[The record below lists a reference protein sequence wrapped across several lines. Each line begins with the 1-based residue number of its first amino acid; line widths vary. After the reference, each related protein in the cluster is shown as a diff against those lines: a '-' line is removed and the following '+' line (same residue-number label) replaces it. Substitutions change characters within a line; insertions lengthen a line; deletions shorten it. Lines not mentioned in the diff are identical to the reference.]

1 MEKGRMMLLHSA
13 IIGILLY
20 IFMIFILGQN
30 ENVAENRS
38 ILLAAVMLIYMIVF
52 GHGLPTSINKNLFY
66 LYFYYIFYNNIGITN
81 DQRCKLK
88 FIKSGIDFFII
99 SYYFFPLK

>member
-30 ENVAENRS
+30 KNVAENRS
-38 ILLAAVMLIYMIVF
+38 ILLAAVILIYMIVF
-52 GHGLPTSINKNLFY
+52 GHGLPTSINKNL
-66 LYFYYIFYNNIGITN
+66 
-81 DQRCKLK
+81 
-88 FIKSGIDFFII
+88 
-99 SYYFFPLK
+99 